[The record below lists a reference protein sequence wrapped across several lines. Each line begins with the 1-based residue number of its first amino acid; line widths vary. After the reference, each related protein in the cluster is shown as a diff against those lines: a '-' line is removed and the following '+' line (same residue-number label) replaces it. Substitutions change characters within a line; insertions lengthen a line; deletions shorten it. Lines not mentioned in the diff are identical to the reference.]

1 METSQYVA
9 VPTGTG
15 KSFVACALAAH
26 ACRKGFRAYYR
37 RAPRLF
43 HDLTLARA
51 DGTYIRLL
59 AKLARVDVLL
69 IDSCAASR
77 YVELLRGPA

>member
-1 METSQYVA
+1 LRS
-9 VPTGTG
+9 
-15 KSFVACALAAH
+15 LAAH
-26 ACRKGFRAYYR
+26 ACREGFRPCYR

-59 AKLARVDVLL
+59 GKLARVDVLL
-69 IDSCAASR
+69 IDDWSLAPLTNQER
-77 YVELLRGPA
+77 RDLLD